1 MKTASIKEIKDELK
15 HVSERELLDLCLNLA
30 RFKKE
35 NKELLT
41 YLLFN
46 ASNEDRFID
55 SVKNQMTTDLAEI
68 NTATYY
74 WMKKTIRKVLRNTK
88 KYIRYSKK
96 KETEVELILFFCQ
109 QMLALEPSVKRNPT
123 LWNIYLR
130 QMNLVKRS
138 LTQIHEDLQYDFQKE
153 IDLMPSH

>member
-1 MKTASIKEIKDELK
+1 MKTASLKEIKDELK
-15 HVSERELLDLCLNLA
+15 HASETEVLALCLELA

-46 ASNEDRFID
+46 ASNELRFVE
-55 SVKNQMTTDLAEI
+55 SVKAQMVLDLNDI

-96 KETEVELILFFCQ
+96 KETEVALLLFFCQ
-109 QMLALEPSVKRNPT
+109 QLLLLEPSIRRNVT
-123 LWNIYLR
+123 LWNIYNR
-130 QMNLVKRS
+130 QLDLVRKS
-138 LTQIHEDLQYDFQKE
+138 MSKLHEDLQYDFNKE
-153 IDLMPSH
+153 LEQMP

>member
-1 MKTASIKEIKDELK
+1 MKTASLKEIKDELK
-15 HVSERELLDLCLNLA
+15 HASESEVLALCLELA

-46 ASNEDRFID
+46 ASNELRFIE
-55 SVKNQMTTDLAEI
+55 SVKNQMVEDLNEI
-68 NTATYY
+68 NTSTYY

-96 KETEVELILFFCQ
+96 KETEVALLLFFCQ
-109 QMLALEPSVKRNPT
+109 QMLLLEPSVKRNVT
-123 LWNIYLR
+123 LWNIYNR
-130 QMNLVKRS
+130 QMDLVRKS
-138 LTQIHEDLQYDFQKE
+138 LAKIHEDLQYDFQKE
-153 IDLMPSH
+153 MADMP